1 MAPKGTELS
10 QGGLYINRF
19 IYDNNVNNIQ
29 KLNFKD
35 IKNQA
40 LVPSVKRNDD
50 IRIVK
55 SKHAPSRIP
64 NLHPRRVDARTSRI
78 TAPTKPIKTS
88 VYSYNIDTTKS
99 ENNVVVKSAS
109 ENLVAYSNQMM
120 NGAIKDV
127 DAKDAGDPQLVSE
140 YVNDIYH
147 HLFYLE
153 TQHPLQKDFLKGQ
166 VVTPWMRSILVD
178 WLVQVGVRF
187 NMLQE
192 TMYLTVA
199 ILDRYLGHEKN
210 TSRENLQLVGI
221 TSLMIAC
228 KYEETYLPEIGDFV
242 YITDSAY
249 SKRDIRLMEIKV
261 LQALGGYVSFPLGL
275 HFLRRFSKVGCVT
288 SLQHTM
294 AKYLMELC
302 LTEYHMA
309 HYKPSHVAA
318 SALNLSIKLLGE
330 RSEDRCWTETL
341 VHYSTYKEYQL
352 LPSMCRLAA
361 IVERSHNFKLK
372 GVREKYATSK
382 FMKIS
387 QCPHLKSKLIKAYAS
402 KVAQKGSDNQQ

>member
-1 MAPKGTELS
+1 ML
-10 QGGLYINRF
+10 RM
-19 IYDNNVNNIQ
+19 
-29 KLNFKD
+29 
-35 IKNQA
+35 
-40 LVPSVKRNDD
+40 LV
-50 IRIVK
+50 
-55 SKHAPSRIP
+55 
-64 NLHPRRVDARTSRI
+64 
-78 TAPTKPIKTS
+78 
-88 VYSYNIDTTKS
+88 
-99 ENNVVVKSAS
+99 
-109 ENLVAYSNQMM
+109 
-120 NGAIKDV
+120 
-127 DAKDAGDPQLVSE
+127 
-140 YVNDIYH
+140 
-147 HLFYLE
+147 
-153 TQHPLQKDFLKGQ
+153 
-166 VVTPWMRSILVD
+166 IL
-178 WLVQVGVRF
+178 

-192 TMYLTVA
+192 TLYLTVA
-199 ILDRYLGHEKN
+199 ILDHYLSLEKN
-210 TSRENLQLVGI
+210 TSKENLQLVGI
-221 TSLMIAC
+221 TSMMIAC

-288 SLQHTM
+288 SAQHTM

-309 HYKPSHVAA
+309 HYRASHVAA

-352 LPSMCRLAA
+352 LPIMCRLAA

-372 GVREKYATSK
+372 GVREKYATTK

-387 QCPHLKSKLIKAYAS
+387 QCPHLKSKLIKTYAS
-402 KVAQKGSDNQQ
+402 KVTQKGIDDQLCI